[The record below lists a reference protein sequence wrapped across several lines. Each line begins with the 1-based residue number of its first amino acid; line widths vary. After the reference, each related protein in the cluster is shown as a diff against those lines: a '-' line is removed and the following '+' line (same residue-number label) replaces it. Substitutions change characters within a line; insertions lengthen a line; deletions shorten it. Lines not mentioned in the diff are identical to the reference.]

1 METVRVVEPRV
12 NIKSEVAKDHTVL
25 YGGLRYTEQVNPADS
40 WGSPGTTPIQANWNI
55 FPPSTQT
62 ITDRFLKVRCYLD
75 ITTDADLQLGTN
87 DALRQLPI
95 SSITDVL
102 TVSINGEQV
111 SDNLGDKLHAMLTF
125 GHRDDWNKSLSM
137 TADSPDNYQE
147 YADWAT
153 YGSAKNPLANYGE
166 AAAYDPRGG
175 FPVQVVAPNQIRCVV
190 TEPLLISPF
199 FSGLGSQEEGF
210 VNVQQFNISFRWKSN
225 LSKVLSH
232 SALGNA
238 ITSVDVK
245 FYQAPEILTTFIT
258 PDLTQPIP
266 QVQILPYYKPQE
278 YIKSSTPSAL
288 AAGNST
294 TIVSDSIKLSQVPR
308 KMYVFCR
315 HARDSSDYKVSDSF
329 LCIDRLDVLWN
340 NQSGLFSQC
349 GPQELYEI
357 SRRNGSNLSFPQFSQ
372 YRGSVFCAEFGKDI
386 GLLDTEAP
394 GVQGQYTIQVR
405 ATVRNSS
412 SSDFTADFYIVMLN
426 EGTYSIMENAAR
438 ASLGN
443 LTPQAVLAS
452 RESDELHYEQYEDL
466 QGGRFGTKLKNIV
479 HKVARGVQKG
489 SRLVE
494 KYAEPLGMLAPG
506 LGPVIGAV
514 GQVGRAAGA
523 VSRATGAGMAGGRL
537 AGGSAVA
544 RGRRRG

>member
-12 NIKSEVAKDHTVL
+12 NVKSEVAKDHTVL

-40 WGSPGTTPIQANWNI
+40 WGSPSTTPIQANFNI

-62 ITDRFLKVRCYLD
+62 ITDRFVKVRCYLD

-102 TVSINGEQV
+102 TVAINGEQV
-111 SDNLGDKLHAMLTF
+111 SDNLGDKVHAMLTY
-125 GHRDDWNKSLSM
+125 GHRDEWNKSLSM
-137 TADSPDNYQE
+137 SADSPDNYQL
-147 YADWAT
+147 YSDWAI

-166 AAAYDPRGG
+166 ASAYDPRGG
-175 FPVQVVAPNQIRCVV
+175 FPVELVAPNRIRCVV
-190 TEPLLISPF
+190 TEPLLLSPF

-210 VNVQQFNISFRWKSN
+210 VNVQQFNITFRWKSD
-225 LSKVLSH
+225 LTKVLSH
-232 SALGNA
+232 SSLGNA
-238 ITSVDVK
+238 ITTVDVK

-266 QVQILPYYKPQE
+266 QVQVLPYHKPQE

-288 AAGNST
+288 AAGAST

-308 KMYVFCR
+308 KMYIFCR
-315 HARDSSDYKVSDSF
+315 HARDSSNYTVADSF
-329 LCIDRLDVLWN
+329 LAIDRLDVLWN

-412 SSDFTADFYIVMLN
+412 ADPFTADFYIVMLN

-479 HKVARGVQKG
+479 HKVARGIQKG
-489 SRLVE
+489 SQLVD
-494 KYAEPLGMLAPG
+494 KYAEPLSMIAPG
-506 LGPVIGAV
+506 LAPAIGAV

-523 VSRATGAGMAGGRL
+523 VSKATGGRMAGGRL
-537 AGGSAVA
+537 AGGAVT